1 MHQAQQEDVSRFR
14 FNADEWKR
22 LPLSE
27 RIARC
32 RMLAIEAQTLG
43 RAGNDRMKTLYLGL
57 AIHWKLL
64 SEELSIKAGH

>member
-1 MHQAQQEDVSRFR
+1 MHQAQQKDVSRFR

-32 RMLAIEAQTLG
+32 RMLATEAQTLG
-43 RAGNDRMKTLYLGL
+43 GAGSNRMKTLYFGSGDSLETALGR
-57 AIHWKLL
+57 A
-64 SEELSIKAGH
+64 